1 MKKTVLQVLSVLL
14 VAMLAFALC
23 ACNTDSGD
31 AQATASPTATQKS
44 TATKAPA
51 TTAPATT
58 APATTAPAATTEAT
72 TDATATATTAP
83 SSSATAT
90 VAPTEEPEDDL
101 YDTDYKAVSGK
112 AVIDGKIDDA
122 WNKAE
127 VVSLDNIKKVDSD
140 ESDTIIDAR
149 MMWDKDG
156 FYFLFE
162 ITDEEISQVNGTGDY
177 QNDGIYLYISEDL
190 QEGTGAFTDFVDGTY
205 QFALISDA
213 LEMLPRYGVADDV
226 ENCAS
231 AYKTTDTGMIIEFY
245 YQPAYA
251 ELAVG
256 TQMFLDFQYN
266 DAANGSRLC
275 AFGWYNDT
283 DENARTDLWGVVKLV
298 ETAE

>member
-1 MKKTVLQVLSVLL
+1 MKKTVLQGISVLL
-14 VAMLAFALC
+14 VAILAFALC

-31 AQATASPTATQKS
+31 AQATVSPTATQKS

-58 APATTAPAATTEAT
+58 APATTDATTTANT
-72 TDATATATTAP
+72 T
-83 SSSATAT
+83 SSSGAETA
-90 VAPTEEPEDDL
+90 AKPTDEPEDDL

-122 WNKAE
+122 WNNAE
-127 VVSLDNIKKVDSD
+127 TVTLDYIKKVDRD
-140 ESDTIIDAR
+140 ESDALIDAR

-162 ITDEEISQVNGTGDY
+162 ITDEEISQENGVGDY
-177 QNDGIYLYISEDL
+177 QNDGIYIYISEDL
-190 QEGTGAFTDFVDGTY
+190 QEGTGAFTDFTDGTY
-205 QFALISDA
+205 QFALISDT
-213 LEMLPRYGVADDV
+213 LEMLPRYGNADEV
-226 ENCAS
+226 ENCTS
-231 AYKTTDTGMIIEFY
+231 AYKITDTGMVIEFF

-266 DAANGSRLC
+266 DCSGGSRLC
-275 AFGWYNDT
+275 AFGWYNDS
-283 DENARTDLWGVVKLV
+283 DSNALTDLWGVVKLV
-298 ETAE
+298 ETVA

>member
-14 VAMLAFALC
+14 IAMLTFALC

-31 AQATASPTATQKS
+31 EQATASPTATQKS
-44 TATKAPA
+44 TATKVPA
-51 TTAPATT
+51 TTAPAKT

-72 TDATATATTAP
+72 TDATNSTPAGSADATA
-83 SSSATAT
+83 
-90 VAPTEEPEDDL
+90 APTPTPDNDL

-112 AVIDGKIDDA
+112 ATIDGTVDDA
-122 WNKAE
+122 WKNAE
-127 VVSLDNIKKVDSD
+127 VVSLDNIKKVDRE
-140 ESDTIIDAR
+140 ESDTIVDAR

-162 ITDEEISQVNGTGDY
+162 ITDEEISQGNGVGDY
-177 QNDGIYLYISEDL
+177 QNDGIYLYISEEL

-205 QFALISDA
+205 QFALLSDA

-226 ENCAS
+226 ENCES
-231 AYKTTDTGMIIEFY
+231 AYKITDTGMVIEFF

-266 DAANGSRLC
+266 DAAGGSRLC
-275 AFGWYNDT
+275 AFGWYNDS

-298 ETAE
+298 EKAE

>member
-1 MKKTVLQVLSVLL
+1 MKKTVLQGISVLL
-14 VAMLAFALC
+14 VAILAFALC

-31 AQATASPTATQKS
+31 AQATVSPTATQKS

-58 APATTAPAATTEAT
+58 APATTDATTTANT
-72 TDATATATTAP
+72 T
-83 SSSATAT
+83 SSSGAETA
-90 VAPTEEPEDDL
+90 AKPTDEPEDDL

-122 WNKAE
+122 WNNAE
-127 VVSLDNIKKVDSD
+127 TVTLDYIKKVDRD
-140 ESDTIIDAR
+140 ESDALIDAR

-162 ITDEEISQVNGTGDY
+162 ITDEEISQENGVGDY
-177 QNDGIYLYISEDL
+177 QNDGIYIYISEDL
-190 QEGTGAFTDFVDGTY
+190 QEGTGAFTDFTDGTY
-205 QFALISDA
+205 QFALISNA
-213 LEMLPRYGVADDV
+213 LEMLPRYGNADEV
-226 ENCAS
+226 ENCTS
-231 AYKTTDTGMIIEFY
+231 AYKITDTGMVIEFF

-266 DAANGSRLC
+266 DCSDGSRLC
-275 AFGWYNDT
+275 AFGWYNDS
-283 DENARTDLWGVVKLV
+283 DSNALTDLWGVVKLV
-298 ETAE
+298 ETVA

>member
-1 MKKTVLQVLSVLL
+1 MKKTVLQGISVLL
-14 VAMLAFALC
+14 VAILAFALC

-31 AQATASPTATQKS
+31 AQATVSPTATQKS

-58 APATTAPAATTEAT
+58 APATTDATTTANT
-72 TDATATATTAP
+72 T
-83 SSSATAT
+83 SSSGAETA
-90 VAPTEEPEDDL
+90 AKPTDEPEDDL

-122 WNKAE
+122 WNNAE
-127 VVSLDNIKKVDSD
+127 TVTLDYIKKVDRD
-140 ESDTIIDAR
+140 ESDALIDAR

-162 ITDEEISQVNGTGDY
+162 ITDEEISQENGVGDY
-177 QNDGIYLYISEDL
+177 QNDGIYIYISEDL
-190 QEGTGAFTDFVDGTY
+190 QEGTGAFTDFTDGTY

-213 LEMLPRYGVADDV
+213 LEMLPRYGNADEV
-226 ENCAS
+226 ENCTS
-231 AYKTTDTGMIIEFY
+231 AYKITDTGMVIEFF

-266 DAANGSRLC
+266 DCSGGSRLC
-275 AFGWYNDT
+275 AFGWYNDS
-283 DENARTDLWGVVKLV
+283 DSNALTDLWGVVKLV
-298 ETAE
+298 ETVA